1 MAATKSPLR
10 ERFEVERRRASFL
23 TFLLTG
29 AIGIIIGDTWINSWA
44 GIPGGLIGGGIGYGL
59 IYLYES
65 FMWRREHGGHHD

>member
-1 MAATKSPLR
+1 M
-10 ERFEVERRRASFL
+10 L

-44 GIPGGLIGGGIGYGL
+44 GIPGGLIGGGAGYGF

-65 FMWRREHGGHHD
+65 FMWRREHGGNHD